1 MKENSYGKKSSMSKK
16 AKKMTGYI
24 IGIGILT
31 AMIVFFSYYKVDSV
45 EVRGTSHY
53 TDEEVKAMVLRGPLA
68 SNSVL
73 APMLYSTTNTD
84 DVAFVDAFKVTQLNR
99 NTICISVKEKK
110 PVGCIHYLDSY
121 IYFD

>member
-1 MKENSYGKKSSMSKK
+1 MSKK

-84 DVAFVDAFKVTQLNR
+84 DVAFVDAFKVTVIFILTEMEFLWKVQRQGMNLFR
-99 NTICISVKEKK
+99 TLTESR
-110 PVGCIHYLDSY
+110 
-121 IYFD
+121 